1 MEAECKGELAKS
13 GIGRMAETTEDEFDW
28 DALHIGGTKIGVAI
42 LDGSIIQLDDG
53 GSEGDGAVGRIG
65 DFLLSVAS

>member
-1 MEAECKGELAKS
+1 
-13 GIGRMAETTEDEFDW
+13 MAEMTEDEFDW